1 MSPSKRIE
9 MMRVGDIMVLLEA
22 YPRVLPTC
30 TLGDAAEVMEKSRI
44 EVSGTK
50 SLPRVLL
57 VIDEKY
63 RLKGT
68 ARRRDI
74 MRGLEPKFLV
84 AQPLDY
90 RKKLFDVSIDPNLS
104 ELSYDK
110 FVKGVRE
117 RASRPVSDVM
127 KPVEMTLDFE
137 DHIIKAVYEM
147 VSGGLSILP
156 VTRNGRVV
164 GIVRSVEVFHEMA
177 HIVHKPDPSTGDA

>member
-1 MSPSKRIE
+1 

-22 YPRVLPTC
+22 YPRVLPNC
-30 TLGDAAEVMEKSRI
+30 TLSEAVEVMEQSRI
-44 EVSGTK
+44 EVLGQK

-74 MRGLEPKFLV
+74 MRGLEPGFLV
-84 AQPLDY
+84 AHPLNY

-104 ELSYDK
+104 EFNYDK
-110 FVKGVRE
+110 FVRGVRE
-117 RASRPVSDVM
+117 QASRPVSDVM
-127 KPVEMTLDFE
+127 KPVELILDFE

-147 VSGGLSILP
+147 VSYGLSILP

-164 GIVRSVEVFHEMA
+164 GVVRSVEVFSEIA
-177 HIVHKPDPSTGDA
+177 HILHKTDPKR